1 MDYMDR
7 EGHRIKKTTGQDK
20 LLKFAYTHAATRILM
35 RPLLLPAVSR
45 LGGKLLNTKISAVF
59 AGPFA
64 KSHGIDPDKYEKQ
77 KFDSYND
84 FYEKNKSGRASG

>member
-1 MDYMDR
+1 
-7 EGHRIKKTTGQDK
+7 
-20 LLKFAYTHAATRILM
+20 M

-59 AGPFA
+59 VGPFA

-84 FYEKNKSGRASG
+84 FSREK